1 MQINP
6 CTRRLDRLTLTRE
19 DTRGLPGGLGA
30 GDNTDEA
37 PRVLKTN
44 GHFCEDTGR
53 LGARERRTI
62 KNWLGKFYIMDQSTN
77 LREVMKDDLV
87 CLDD

>member
-1 MQINP
+1 MQINQ
-6 CTRRLDRLTLTRE
+6 CTRRLDRLTLTRAE
-19 DTRGLPGGLGA
+19 RTPDQQRVAGPGGLGA

-44 GHFCEDTGR
+44 CHFCEEDTGR

-62 KNWLGKFYIMDQSTN
+62 KNWYGK
-77 LREVMKDDLV
+77 V
-87 CLDD
+87 CFISWTSLQI